1 MVHGMFYL
9 YNVLQLVI
17 DRFNSGPFPEQYL
30 VGNAHQRVLHVVF
43 NFSDKLNAIDEKVLK
58 ESLTDISLVCT

>member
-17 DRFNSGPFPEQYL
+17 DRFNSGPFSEQYL

>member
-17 DRFNSGPFPEQYL
+17 DRFNSGPFFEQYL